1 MTREEIIQQLTQT
14 VKTMRRLRIIQV
26 FFDFAMIYGVIQIL
40 MGGTTVTMFSMTF
53 TQNNA
58 MSVVFLISLIDL
70 CFAFI
75 RRNHRRDGMNLIS
88 GLTGQLNDQEAQLV
102 QLLHRY

>member
-75 RRNHRRDGMNLIS
+75 RRNHRRDGRRVS
-88 GLTGQLNDQEAQLV
+88 
-102 QLLHRY
+102 

>member
-14 VKTMRRLRIIQV
+14 VKSMRRLRMIQA
-26 FFDFAMIYGVIQIL
+26 FFDFAMIYGVIRIL
-40 MGGTTVTMFSMTF
+40 MSGSMVTMFNATF

-58 MSVVFLISLIDL
+58 MTVVFLISLIDL

-75 RRNHRRDGMNLIS
+75 RRNHRRDGMNLIA
-88 GLTGQLNDQEAQLV
+88 GLTGQLNDQEARLV
-102 QLLHRY
+102 QLLHRF